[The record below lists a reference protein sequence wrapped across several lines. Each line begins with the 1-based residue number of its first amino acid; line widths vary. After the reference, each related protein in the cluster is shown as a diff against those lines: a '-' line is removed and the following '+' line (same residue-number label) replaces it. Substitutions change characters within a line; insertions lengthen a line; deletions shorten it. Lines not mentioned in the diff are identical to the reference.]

1 MGERG
6 GRDSGAAA
14 VRRAGGLGLLAA
26 AALAFGAR
34 AGASQDPGGRIER
47 VVLISI
53 DGLRPEFY
61 LDEAYE
67 APTLRELVRRGAHAR
82 GVEGVFPS
90 VTYPSHA
97 SIVTGV
103 RPWKH
108 GIYANTLWT
117 ERGSTRDWHWHAR
130 DLRARTLWDAAR
142 EKGVPTAIT
151 YWPVSV
157 GARADWVLGEIWD
170 PEGRE
175 TAARLQAAATPGLLL
190 ELCLALGV
198 PREKIAED
206 KSAIDAFVSG
216 AAAYVF
222 RRYRPALQFVHL
234 LQVDEAQHREGR
246 DGPGVRDA
254 VRRQDAQVARILG
267 AVREAGA
274 EGRTAFVVTGDHG
287 FLDVRR
293 QVHPNAVLR
302 AAGFLD
308 VEGGELRSWKAL
320 VRSSGGSAA
329 VYVKDPSDV
338 PRVAEAFRRSALL
351 DGERLYTV
359 LERPE
364 LDALGYNPEA
374 ALALEPADGWAISGS
389 LTGSLV
395 EGAPSVKANHGQ
407 RPGRR
412 ELHTGF
418 VAAGPGIPPGTV
430 IERMRLIDIAP
441 TVARWLGLEMEG
453 VEGEAVAALVR

>member
-1 MGERG
+1 MK
-6 GRDSGAAA
+6 
-14 VRRAGGLGLLAA
+14 RAGALGLLAA
-26 AALAFGAR
+26 AAALAAGGR
-34 AGASQDPGGRIER
+34 AGAPQGEPARVER
-47 VVLISI
+47 VILVSI

-61 LDEAYE
+61 LDDAYE
-67 APTLRELVRRGAHAR
+67 APALRELARRGAHAR

-97 SIVTGV
+97 TIVTGV

-108 GIYANTLWT
+108 GIYANTVWT
-117 ERGSTRDWHWHAR
+117 ERGSGRDWHWYAR

-170 PEGRE
+170 PEGKE

-198 PREKIAED
+198 PREEIARD
-206 KSAIDAFVSG
+206 KAAIDAFVSA

-222 RRYRPALQFVHL
+222 RRYRPALQLVHL
-234 LQVDEAQHREGR
+234 LQVDDAQHKEGR
-246 DGPGVRDA
+246 DGPGVREA
-254 VRRQDAQVARILG
+254 VRRQDAQVARILR
-267 AVREAGA
+267 AVRESG
-274 EGRTAFVVTGDHG
+274 EEERTVVVVTGDHG
-287 FLDVRR
+287 FLDVSR
-293 QVHPNAVLR
+293 QIHPNAVLR
-302 AAGFLD
+302 EAGFLQA
-308 VEGGELRSWKAL
+308 EGGEVRSWKAL

-329 VYVKDPSDV
+329 VYVKNPVDV
-338 PRVAEAFRRSALL
+338 PRVAEAFRRAAVR
-351 DGERLYTV
+351 DGGRLYTV

-389 LTGSLV
+389 PAGALV
-395 EGAPSVKANHGQ
+395 EGAPSVRANHGQ

-412 ELHTGF
+412 ELYTGF
-418 VAAGPGIPPGTV
+418 VAAGPGIRPGTA
-430 IERMRLIDIAP
+430 IERMRLVDIAP
-441 TVARWLGLEMEG
+441 TVARWLGLEMGE
-453 VEGEAVAALVR
+453 VEGEALRALAR

>member
-1 MGERG
+1 M
-6 GRDSGAAA
+6 
-14 VRRAGGLGLLAA
+14 RRAALPGLLAVA
-26 AALAFGAR
+26 AGGA
-34 AGASQDPGGRIER
+34 AGAGMPPQGKPARVER
-47 VVLISI
+47 VILVSI

-61 LDEAYE
+61 RDETYE
-67 APTLRELVRRGAHAR
+67 APVLRELARRGAWAK

-97 SIVTGV
+97 SIATGV

-108 GIYANTLWT
+108 GIYANTVWT
-117 ERGSTRDWHWHAR
+117 ERGSTRDWHWYAR

-142 EKGVPTAIT
+142 EKGIPAAIT

-175 TAARLQAAATPGLLL
+175 TAARLQGAATPGLLL

-198 PREKIAED
+198 PRERIAQD
-206 KSAIDAFVSG
+206 KAAIDAFVSG

-234 LQVDEAQHREGR
+234 LQVDDVQHKEGR
-246 DGPGVRDA
+246 DGPGVREA
-254 VRRQDAQVARILG
+254 VRRQDAQVGRILR
-267 AVREAGA
+267 AVREAG
-274 EGRTAFVVTGDHG
+274 EEERTVFVVTGDYG

-302 AAGFLD
+302 EAGFLE

-329 VYVKDPSDV
+329 VYVKDPADV
-338 PRVAEAFRRSALL
+338 PRVAEAFRRAAVR

-359 LERPE
+359 LERAE
-364 LDALGYNPEA
+364 LEALGYNPEA

-389 LTGSLV
+389 LTGALV
-395 EGAPSVKANHGQ
+395 EGTPSVKANHGQ
-407 RPGRR
+407 RPDRR

-418 VAAGPGIPPGTV
+418 VAAGPGIRPGTV

-453 VEGEAVAALVR
+453 VEGEAIPALGR